1 MYKDI
6 EMEDDFDLLP
16 NIRVQIKHKIKGIR
30 KVIYK

>member
-16 NIRVQIKHKIKGIR
+16 NIRVKIKQKIKGRISGP
-30 KVIYK
+30 